1 MRSTI
6 EFIVAGANVKR
17 FHTVSTIQQETVGHH
32 SHCVALLCTLFDPHP
47 SRSLLMMALLHDLP
61 EQTVGDIPSPAKR
74 ELNFSNQLERL
85 ENKILADGFG
95 SVPDLTTGEA
105 KTLKLADIG
114 SGALFCLQEMRMG
127 NSTIKKVFWRYIE
140 YAFEL
145 DLDGY
150 PLEFFNNLQE
160 MANECQ

>member
-32 SHCVALLCTLFDPHP
+32 SHSVALLCLIFDPHA
-47 SRSLLMMALLHDLP
+47 SQELLSMALLHDLS

-74 ELNFSNQLERL
+74 QLDFAERL
-85 ENKILADGFG
+85 ENLEYLILHQGFG
-95 SVPDLTTGEA
+95 RVPDLTAAET

-127 NSTIKKVFWRYIE
+127 NKVIEDVFWRYLE

-160 MANECQ
+160 MAYECQ